1 MMLPALCGPTALPGG
16 RWQHCIT
23 ASTLMTSLMRLFS
36 LKLCGFCCLRV
47 LNLILTTILS
57 SLSPAKMSRAQ
68 RGLASCC
75 CSSLADCLKAVN
87 VACKCGDSAVD
98 ASTGQVDQ
106 QLQSAAACPAC
117 GHHFCCGSP
126 ASMISSAHLWELLP
140 HMRKTS
146 SSSSPSVLMEQVH
159 AFSLFGISWF
169 PSEVLLTSFMR
180 RIQRKQVCSFH

>member
-1 MMLPALCGPTALPGG
+1 MAALHHRVHPDDVIDEAV
-16 RWQHCIT
+16 
-23 ASTLMTSLMRLFS
+23 FS
-36 LKLCGFCCLRV
+36 KAVWFLLSESS
-47 LNLILTTILS
+47 NLILKTILS
-57 SLSPAKMSRAQ
+57 SLSPATMSRAQ

-106 QLQSAAACPAC
+106 QLQSAC
-117 GHHFCCGSP
+117 GHHFCCGSA
-126 ASMISSAHLWELLP
+126 ASVISSAHLWELLP
-140 HMRKTS
+140 HMRNTS

-180 RIQRKQVCSFH
+180 RIQRKQVWSFH